1 MIFEV
6 FNDLNNDIIL
16 ELILIEILFFIWLR
30 IKYLKVFIKE
40 NRIFGFFIELDDR
53 LKEVF
58 KGVWKLSYSVG
69 FVVYES

>member
-16 ELILIEILFFIWLR
+16 ELILIEILFFILLR